1 MRLRPH
7 DIWWN
12 TYSIWFLVTSC
23 QHHHW
28 NHAFLHTDT
37 QWLLIQ
43 ATVPFSFFWQCS
55 AGILLQDR
63 YTWCYFSWLA
73 DACKTRLGSLV
84 ALPSLH
90 PLDIY
95 SAKQKIQTILNK
107 EECYT
112 ARVTLAKSHSAPR
125 FRHIISLVCSRNLE
139 IYLSKPAMLILQFE
153 VNWLCSVLHDRSVHY
168 LTSWVKLSFQHSGMN
183 FNNNFTTLLVFSFSQ
198 NLTCFI
204 VVDG

>member
-1 MRLRPH
+1 M
-7 DIWWN
+7 
-12 TYSIWFLVTSC
+12 
-23 QHHHW
+23 
-28 NHAFLHTDT
+28 
-37 QWLLIQ
+37 
-43 ATVPFSFFWQCS
+43 
-55 AGILLQDR
+55 
-63 YTWCYFSWLA
+63 
-73 DACKTRLGSLV
+73 

-95 SAKQKIQTILNK
+95 SAKHKIQTILSK